1 MFGGGFPPGQFGDYT
16 SFLEIAFALNIL
28 FNAWHAI
35 PTSLT
40 RRRGGVGKY
49 AEKPGAASYD
59 SVGKWSK
66 VIVRCGQGTGLLFA
80 FAIAAALYVLA
91 DEVPVDQNAAMLILL
106 AVAPLP
112 VTYLLVRAI
121 HIGFALWLVA
131 RNLRGL
137 FAHWRSMFI
146 LARDV
151 HRSEELRE
159 RWMREREGRQASQD

>member
-35 PTSLT
+35 PTNLT

-49 AEKPGAASYD
+49 AETPGAASYE
-59 SVGKWSK
+59 SVGRWSK
-66 VIVRCGQGTGLLFA
+66 RVVRCGQGTGLLFA
-80 FAIAAALYVLA
+80 FATVAALYAVA
-91 DEVPVDQNAAMLILL
+91 DGVPVDRDAAMVILL

-112 VTYLLVRAI
+112 VTYLLVRTI
-121 HIGFALWLVA
+121 HTGFALWLIA

-137 FAHWRSMFI
+137 IAHWRSMFI

-159 RWMREREGRQASQD
+159 RWMREREERQAGQD